1 MSDAITFHRRKHV
14 VMKMKEV
21 KPPRIGL
28 VIGTLFRSLIR
39 SGGFQWSA
47 GSVEEFASTNIAG
60 NNHYNHR
67 KIKAAWLKSERKKA
81 EAVNWS
87 RRGFVC

>member
-1 MSDAITFHRRKHV
+1 
-14 VMKMKEV
+14 MKMKEV

-28 VIGTLFRSLIR
+28 LIGTLFRSLVR
-39 SGGFQWSA
+39 SSGFQWSA
-47 GSVEEFASTNIAG
+47 GSVEEFASISISG

-67 KIKAAWLKSERKKA
+67 KIKAAWLKAESKKA

-87 RRGFVC
+87 RHGFVC